1 MDFGETGCC
10 GCGGKNGFVVHEK
23 ASLTGGGMRL
33 ILKQIDRTLLVE
45 ANMSALT
52 ARNEDYLKTIYK
64 LETENK
70 VVRVKDLATGL
81 GVRSPTVVGSI
92 APLKDAGLVRQEHYG
107 YISLTEK
114 GRELAE
120 SLVERERLLKTF
132 FVKIL
137 GLDENEAG
145 INACSIE
152 HYITPLCRKRLVSFI
167 RFLDQCSDGTPKWLE
182 HFRYFLRTGE
192 KPRCDRCGE
201 TTGGPAQQ

>member
-1 MDFGETGCC
+1 MLG
-10 GCGGKNGFVVHEK
+10 
-23 ASLTGGGMRL
+23 
-33 ILKQIDRTLLVE
+33 E
-45 ANMSALT
+45 ANMLALT

-92 APLKDAGLVRQEHYG
+92 APLKDAGLVEQEYYG

-114 GRELAE
+114 GRGIAK

-137 GLDENEAG
+137 GLDEKEADS
-145 INACSIE
+145 NACSIE
-152 HYITPLCRKRLVSFI
+152 HYITPLCRERLVGFI
-167 RFLDQCSDGTPKWLE
+167 RFLDQCSEGTPKWLD
-182 HFRYFLRTGE
+182 HFRYYLRTGE
-192 KPRCDRCGE
+192 KPPCDRCGE
-201 TTGGPAQQ
+201 TTGGPTQK